1 MVALAHYALQR
12 GRVRVEI
19 MVEPQVVLH
28 RVVVLL
34 YLRTQLVN
42 LVLQLGRVLIGI
54 LVEEKHERGIDH
66 RHNQR

>member
-42 LVLQLGRVLIGI
+42 LVLQLGRVRIGI
-54 LVEEKHERGIDH
+54 LVEET
-66 RHNQR
+66 NAA